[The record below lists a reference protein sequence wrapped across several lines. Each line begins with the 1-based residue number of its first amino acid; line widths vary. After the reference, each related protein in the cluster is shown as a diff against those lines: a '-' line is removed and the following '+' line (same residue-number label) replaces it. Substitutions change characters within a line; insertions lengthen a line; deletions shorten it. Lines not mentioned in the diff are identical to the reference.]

1 MGNVSRRDFLKAI
14 GAAGVG
20 AAAIGAMGGLAGC
33 SGSEQAPSSKQVT
46 IDGKAYEVEVHES
59 DVLVIGGGIAGCTA
73 ARRAIAGS
81 SSVTVVDKGPWGHS
95 GTSGINWGHDTETN
109 EWAEDDGSST
119 LPFWLMCHDGVLDQ
133 TFALALCQAVH
144 RARPNATT
152 EQLGCIL
159 QRTSDNKVF
168 SQNAAL
174 SFNGDHG
181 AFPRY
186 YAQAVLRMGAHVYDR
201 TNVLDILLDDEG
213 NAAGAV
219 GIDIESGK
227 AHVFRAKST
236 VMAMGS
242 FCWISGW
249 NGMSPY
255 TIGGPENTGDGH
267 AILFRK
273 GVAMRDMEQEPFD
286 NVQWNPIGLRQGMGA
301 VGGAITNHWMLH
313 DKNHERITTLID
325 QTPEGKYY
333 GNLELMRL
341 CVKTI
346 LDGNATENNGFYV
359 PREGYSDETNNRYYR
374 RCAENELL
382 GLGYELPEWIEVVPE
397 QWETAGRPYNYS
409 TTAETEI
416 PNLFYAASGQG
427 AWFGMAFFGAYGTGF
442 MAGEGAALKAKT
454 MDAAPRIN
462 WEDVNST
469 LADAYS
475 LLDARPENGI
485 RSTVV
490 FREIQEAYWKGL
502 GPIRSADSI
511 NETLAELDRIEAEDL
526 PRMHVPIKTKCM
538 NSDWL
543 RAIEAKNLITCA
555 RGVAGAALA
564 REETRG
570 AHCRTDYPAID
581 NQNWLKN
588 TKVQLKDGEWKTEVV
603 DIDDSIIDKATLATM
618 LPDFGID
625 MEVVH

>member
-1 MGNVSRRDFLKAI
+1 MGTAAAGI
-14 GAAGVG
+14 GAAALGGV
-20 AAAIGAMGGLAGC
+20 AYAQA
-33 SGSEQAPSSKQVT
+33 APSPAEADHAESNDADARGFNPEV
-46 IDGKAYEVEVHES
+46 YEA

-73 ARRAIAGS
+73 ARRAMANGE
-81 SSVTVVDKGPWGHS
+81 SVIVVDKGPWGHS

-119 LPFWLMCHDGVLDQ
+119 LPFWLMCNNGALDQ

-144 RARPNATT
+144 EARPDATT

-159 QRTSDNKVF
+159 QRTSDGKVF
-168 SQNAAL
+168 SQNAPS
-174 SFNGDHG
+174 SFSGDHG
-181 AFPRY
+181 AFVRY
-186 YAQAVLRMGAHVYDR
+186 YALNVRNLGARVFDR
-201 TNVLDILLDDEG
+201 TAILDVLLSKDG
-213 NAAGAV
+213 SAAGAV
-219 GIDIESGK
+219 GIDLVTGSPR
-227 AHVFRAKST
+227 VFRAKAT

-249 NGMSPY
+249 NGMSPH

-267 AILFRK
+267 SILINK

-286 NVQWNPIGLRQGMGA
+286 NVQWYPMSLRQGMGA
-301 VGGAITNHWMLH
+301 VGGAITNHWMLL
-313 DKNHERITTLID
+313 DKNHERITALID

-359 PREGYSDETNNRYYR
+359 DARQYDEETNNRYYR
-374 RCAENELL
+374 RCRENEWM
-382 GLGYELPEWIEVVPE
+382 GLGYELPDFVEVVPE
-397 QWETAGRPYNYS
+397 QWETAGRPFEYG
-409 TTAETEI
+409 TDAQTEI
-416 PNLFYAASGQG
+416 PGLFYAASGQG

-442 MAGEGAALKAKT
+442 MAGNGAAAKASE
-454 MDAAPRIN
+454 MEVAPEIN
-462 WEDVNST
+462 WEEVNAV
-469 LADAYS
+469 LDRAYG
-475 LLDARPENGI
+475 LLEVESDDPI

-490 FREIQEAYWKGL
+490 FREIQEAYWSGL
-502 GPIRSADSI
+502 GPIRNADGI
-511 NETLAELDRIEAEDL
+511 NATLAELDRIEQEDL
-526 PRMHVPIKTKCM
+526 PRMNVPSKSRRM

-543 RAIEAKNLITCA
+543 RAIEAGNLITCA
-555 RGVAGAALA
+555 RAVAHAALA

-570 AHCRTDYPAID
+570 AHCRTDFPAID
-581 NQNWLKN
+581 NENWLKSV
-588 TKVQLKDGEWKTEVV
+588 KVTLQDGAWNTEVV
-603 DIDDSIIDKATLATM
+603 DLDDSVIDRETLATM